1 MRLGPRKIYEIN
13 KCTEFTNT
21 IYKIK
26 VGSFFI
32 CSKLTSIFFVSG
44 SCTTAG
50 LLASPASLILVS
62 VVSEFAS
69 SDCKVKLGCSLV
81 VHPYE

>member
-1 MRLGPRKIYEIN
+1 MYK
-13 KCTEFTNT
+13 TNT

-32 CSKLTSIFFVSG
+32 CSKLPSIFFVSG
-44 SCTTAG
+44 SCTTAR
-50 LLASPASLILVS
+50 LLANPESLILVS

-69 SDCKVKLGCSLV
+69 SDCKVGCSLV